1 MSRAA
6 TFAISLLLATAP
18 LTAQQ
23 LPTATPE
30 DVGFSSERLE
40 RIGELF
46 ESYVDDGRIAGAIG
60 MVLRHGKVAY
70 FDEWGMR
77 DMAAHDA
84 MASDDIFRI
93 YSMSKPITSVAVM
106 MLYEEGR
113 FFLTDPVGR
122 YIPEFANLPVA
133 KLAEAT
139 SMEDIP
145 TERARRPVTI
155 QDLLRHTSGLSY
167 GIFSNT
173 PVDSL
178 YNRSFVLFRPNLAE
192 MMTALGKIPL
202 MYQPGTEWNYS
213 VSTDVLGRLVE
224 VVSGQPF
231 DEFLEQRILGPLG
244 MVDTGFH
251 VPEKDLNRLTRTY
264 AHTGADRTL
273 VLGDTVTF
281 SRPTTLF
288 SGGGGLVSTTHDYAR
303 FAQMLLNGGE
313 LDGARLLS
321 RKTVDLMTTDHLG
334 DAGTGWLSPGWGFG
348 LGFTV
353 KNVPGLDGMPGSV
366 GDFNWAGLHGTSFWV
381 DPQEDL
387 VGVFMVQIYPNTD
400 IDFRGRFKAMVY
412 QALIG

>member
-1 MSRAA
+1 
-6 TFAISLLLATAP
+6 
-18 LTAQQ
+18 
-23 LPTATPE
+23 
-30 DVGFSSERLE
+30 
-40 RIGELF
+40 
-46 ESYVDDGRIAGAIG
+46 
-60 MVLRHGKVAY
+60 
-70 FDEWGMR
+70 
-77 DMAAHDA
+77 
-84 MASDDIFRI
+84 
-93 YSMSKPITSVAVM
+93 
-106 MLYEEGR
+106 
-113 FFLTDPVGR
+113 
-122 YIPEFANLPVA
+122 
-133 KLAEAT
+133 
-139 SMEDIP
+139 MENIP

-178 YNRSFVLFRPNLAE
+178 YNRSFVLFRPNLADMVTE
-192 MMTALGKIPL
+192 LGKIPL

-224 VVSGQPF
+224 VVSGQPL
-231 DEFLEQRILGPLG
+231 DEFLQERILGPLG

-251 VPEKDLNRLTRTY
+251 VPEKDLDRLTRTY
-264 AHTGADRTL
+264 AHVGEDRSL
-273 VLGDTVTF
+273 ALGDTVAF

-321 RKTVDLMTTDHLG
+321 RKTIELMTTDHLG

-353 KNVPGLDGMPGSV
+353 KNVAGLDGMPGSV
-366 GDFNWAGLHGTSFWV
+366 GDFNWGGLHGTSFWV

-387 VGVFMVQIYPNTD
+387 IGVFMVQIYPNAD
-400 IDFRGRFKAMVY
+400 IDFRRRFKAMVY

>member
-1 MSRAA
+1 MSRTTA
-6 TFAISLLLATAP
+6 FAISLLLAAAGP
-18 LTAQQ
+18 LTPLAARQ
-23 LPTATPE
+23 LPTAVPE

-60 MVLRHGKVAY
+60 MILRHGKVAY

-77 DMAAHDA
+77 DMAARDA
-84 MASDDIFRI
+84 MAADDIFRI

-113 FFLTDPVGR
+113 FFLSDPIGR
-122 YIPEFANLPVA
+122 YIPELASLPVA

-139 SMEDIP
+139 SMENIP

-178 YNRSFVLFRPNLAE
+178 YNRSFVLFRPNLADMVTE
-192 MMTALGKIPL
+192 LGKIPL

-224 VVSGQPF
+224 VVSGQPL
-231 DEFLEQRILGPLG
+231 DEFLQERILGPLG

-251 VPEKDLNRLTRTY
+251 VPEKDLDRLTRTY
-264 AHTGADRTL
+264 AHVGEDQSLA
-273 VLGDTVTF
+273 LGDTVAF

-321 RKTVDLMTTDHLG
+321 RKTIELMTTDHLG

-353 KNVPGLDGMPGSV
+353 KNVAGLDGMQKT
-366 GDFNWAGLHGTSFWV
+366 ATSELYFV
-381 DPQEDL
+381 L
-387 VGVFMVQIYPNTD
+387 VGLLANAVLV
-400 IDFRGRFKAMVY
+400 
-412 QALIG
+412 